1 MSPREPVHV
10 NLPFPLKEEHS
21 ISKQVPPSELHATA
35 FTTPGT
41 LIVLGLLFINNSL
54 SQFI

>member
-41 LIVLGLLFINNSL
+41 LIVLGLLFKNNSL
-54 SQFI
+54 SR